1 MRRHEPFRYPNP
13 EALLKKA
20 GELGVSLPFQ
30 DSIAPLLSPASL
42 TDRIVPNRI
51 AVQPMEGFDGSAAGA
66 PGSLTFRRYG
76 RYAAGGNGLIW
87 FEACAV
93 SASGKSNPRQLM
105 LTEETLG
112 EFKRLVEETRL
123 TARARFGPAHDPYLV
138 LQLTHSGRF
147 SRKEARS
154 KAKVACFNPF
164 LDKSPEDIEFFS
176 DRHLVDIRD
185 QFVAAANLAQHAGFN
200 AVDIKACHGYLLHEL
215 LSAVTRTDSYY
226 GGTFANRCRLL
237 LETVAQI
244 RANLPKLALAVR
256 LNATDGIPYP
266 YGFGASPTA
275 EAEPDLSE
283 PLRLQQLLMDA
294 GCVLLNVTAGI
305 PYYSPH
311 VGRPYDRPAKGGKF
325 PDIHPLSSVCSLIKL
340 AMIFQRAHPALPVV
354 GTGYSWLRQF
364 WPNVGAAVLEQH
376 GASFIGLG
384 RNAFAY
390 PDAPLDLMTQG
401 KLKPSKCCNAC
412 SCCTE
417 LMTNYQATGCVLRDR
432 TIYKSAY
439 ALITK

>member
-1 MRRHEPFRYPNP
+1 MRRHEPFRYPSP

-20 GELGVSLPFQ
+20 EELGVSLPFQ
-30 DSIAPLLSPASL
+30 DSIAPLLSPARL

-51 AVQPMEGFDGSAAGA
+51 AVQPMEGCDGSEAGA
-66 PGSLTFRRYG
+66 PASLTFRRYG
-76 RYAAGGNGLIW
+76 RYAAGGHGLIW

-93 SASGKSNPRQLM
+93 SASGRSNPRQLM

-123 TARARFGPAHDPYLV
+123 TARTRFGPAHDPYLV
-138 LQLTHSGRF
+138 LQLSHSGRF

-154 KAKVACFNPF
+154 QAKVACFNPF
-164 LDKSPEDIEFFS
+164 LDKSPEDIELFS
-176 DRHLVDIRD
+176 DRDLVGIRD
-185 QFVAAANLAQHAGFN
+185 QFVATAKLVQHAGFN

-215 LSAVTRTDSYY
+215 LSAVTRTDSSY

-237 LETVAQI
+237 LETVAQV
-244 RANLPKLALAVR
+244 RTDLPELAIAVR

-275 EAEPDLSE
+275 DGEPDLSE

-311 VGRPYDRPAKGGKF
+311 IGRPYNRPAKGGKF
-325 PDIHPLSSVCSLIKL
+325 PDIHPLSSVC
-340 AMIFQRAHPALPVV
+340 
-354 GTGYSWLRQF
+354 
-364 WPNVGAAVLEQH
+364 
-376 GASFIGLG
+376 
-384 RNAFAY
+384 
-390 PDAPLDLMTQG
+390 
-401 KLKPSKCCNAC
+401 
-412 SCCTE
+412 
-417 LMTNYQATGCVLRDR
+417 
-432 TIYKSAY
+432 
-439 ALITK
+439 